1 MFDTLSSTL
10 PAATIGCPLTTL
22 YSYSSTA
29 VRRGRA
35 TGVVGVVGEGG
46 GGGGALVVVVVGVVG
61 VGLGELVVVA
71 GWCVLGRWRRGVQTL
86 CRWRPCPTRWQT
98 TRPWCVAPSA
108 APVPSIAA
116 APVAPRQSAASPAV
130 HRRLI

>member
-1 MFDTLSSTL
+1 MFDTLSSML
-10 PAATIGCPLTTL
+10 PAATIGCPLTKL

-35 TGVVGVVGEGG
+35 TGVGGVVGE
-46 GGGGALVVVVVGVVG
+46 GGGGALVVVVAGVV
-61 VGLGELVVVA
+61 VDGLGELVVVA
-71 GWCVLGRWRRGVQTL
+71 GWCVLGGWRLVVQTL
-86 CRWRPCPTRWQT
+86 CRWRPCPTWWQT
-98 TRPWCVAPSA
+98 TRMWCAAPSA
-108 APVPSIAA
+108 APVPSITA